1 MFYAVASLPRVLR
14 SNLFLV
20 SLPRLAGALV
30 LAGLL
35 SGVSSPAW
43 SQAKQANA
51 LPAFAFPRDDM
62 RERAAR
68 ENWTSKPVPVPQAQN
83 PYLGGILQLQDQIE
97 LIKKLSERQETLA
110 KLRETYGA
118 LGIPFTAP
126 PPTRSV
132 CEKIPP
138 SLVCVEA
145 YPDLLKVAMP
155 MEDLGENL
163 PVVPSVA
170 VAPTPDPGPVEDVGP
185 DYRWTDVSCA
195 GGTCRAVIVEA
206 DDGRARRTVAE
217 GDTLSDG
224 ETVVSRIAFEGVRV
238 THGGKDWALMPA
250 VAPSRGGSASPLFS
264 INRASTGRPAAR
276 KSSPV
281 RATTTD
287 GVTSVQ
293 DEAAK
298 KFFERSAR
306 SAEGAPSDEAP
317 EKNRTD

>member
-1 MFYAVASLPRVLR
+1 MFHAIAVPSRVLQLN
-14 SNLFLV
+14 SFPV
-20 SLPRLAGALV
+20 SLRRLAGVLV
-30 LAGLL
+30 LVGTL
-35 SGVSSPAW
+35 SGLPSPAW
-43 SQAKQANA
+43 SQAKQANT

-68 ENWTSKPVPVPQAQN
+68 ENWTSKPVPVPQAQS
-83 PYLGGILQLQDQIE
+83 PYLSGILQLQDQIE

-110 KLRETYGA
+110 KLRETYGT
-118 LGIPFTAP
+118 LEIPFTAP

-155 MEDLGENL
+155 AEDLGDDL
-163 PVVPSVA
+163 PVAPPVA
-170 VAPTPDPGPVEDVGP
+170 MAPTPNYVPLEDTGP

-195 GGTCRAVIVEA
+195 GGACRAVIVEA
-206 DDGRARRTVAE
+206 DNGRARRTVAE

-238 THGGKDWALMPA
+238 TRGGKDRALMPA

-264 INRASTGRPAAR
+264 INRASTGRPVAR

-287 GVTSVQ
+287 RVTSVQ

-298 KFFERSAR
+298 KFFERSAKPP
-306 SAEGAPSDEAP
+306 EGTPSGEAP
-317 EKNRTD
+317 EKDNAD